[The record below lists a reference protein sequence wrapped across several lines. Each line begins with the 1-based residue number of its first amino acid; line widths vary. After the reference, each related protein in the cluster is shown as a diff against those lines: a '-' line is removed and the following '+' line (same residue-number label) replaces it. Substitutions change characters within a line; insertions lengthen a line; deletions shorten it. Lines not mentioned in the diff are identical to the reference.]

1 MFHKLVWSDIMSC
14 GMALYGTVLALVL
27 VAWYGMVYMVWY
39 GMAWYGMVWYGM
51 VWYGMVYVY
60 INMIMSC
67 DIIPCRVACCT
78 QNYLKSTTTL
88 PMHTFIFSTNSV
100 AVENEP

>member
-1 MFHKLVWSDIMSC
+1 MVWYI
-14 GMALYGTVLALVL
+14 
-27 VAWYGMVYMVWY
+27 WYGMVWH
-39 GMAWYGMVWYGM
+39 GMVWYGM